1 MILHMFLLFELV
13 KGVGFANS
21 FVSVRTA
28 KTIEVFWKVAQTLL
42 ARRLKGR
49 SYSIALA
56 TAKIFHGP
64 VR

>member
-1 MILHMFLLFELV
+1 MFLLFELV